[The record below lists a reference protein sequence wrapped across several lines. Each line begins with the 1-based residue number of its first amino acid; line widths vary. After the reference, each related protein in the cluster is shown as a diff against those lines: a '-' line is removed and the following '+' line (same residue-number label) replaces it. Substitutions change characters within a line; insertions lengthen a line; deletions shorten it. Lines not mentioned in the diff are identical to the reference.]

1 MASLARR
8 MLAEA
13 VGTFGLIFAGCGVAV
28 LSGCRPD
35 TGGGMLCI
43 ATGFGLAA
51 FGMARA
57 VGPVSGAHLNPA
69 VTLGLAAAR
78 RFAWRD
84 VPPYVVA
91 QFAGALSAGLLLLL
105 TAQGRPDFMSLAN
118 GFGANGYGEHSPA
131 GYDLPS
137 AMSVEFAATSMLVI
151 VMASVTRMGRLTS
164 AGALVVGPAV
174 AMAHLLAL
182 PVTYAAL
189 NPARATTM
197 ALFGQDWAMDQLWLF
212 WLAPLMGALMGGWVA
227 YCILD
232 EAGTLVEEDEFV
244 PLAPWPDEEEEI
256 DRAVAA
262 LQVPVP
268 VPAPAATPVAP
279 PPPPPRP
286 EPAPTPY
293 KGEHGQKRR
302 RRGQGHGHGHGTTPI
317 RP

>member
-13 VGTFGLIFAGCGVAV
+13 VGTFGLIFTGCGVAV

-35 TGGGMLCI
+35 TGGGLLCI

-57 VGPVSGAHLNPA
+57 IGPVSGAHLNPA
-69 VTLGLAAAR
+69 ITLGLAAAR

-105 TAQGRPDFMSLAN
+105 TVQGRPDFMSLPNA
-118 GFGANGYGEHSPA
+118 FGANGYGEHSPG
-131 GYDLPS
+131 GYDVAS
-137 AMSVEFAATSMLVI
+137 AMSVEFVATSILVI

-164 AGALVVGPAV
+164 GGAWVIGPVVAL
-174 AMAHLLAL
+174 AHLLAL

-197 ALFGQDWAMDQLWLF
+197 ALFGQDWALDQLWLF
-212 WLAPLMGALMGGWVA
+212 WLAPLTGALMGGWVA

-232 EAGTLVEEDEFV
+232 EAGTLVQEDEFL
-244 PLAPWPDEEEEI
+244 PLAPWPEDEEEI
-256 DRAVAA
+256 KRAFAAA
-262 LQVPVP
+262 LQVP
-268 VPAPAATPVAP
+268 VPAPAATAV
-279 PPPPPRP
+279 
-286 EPAPTPY
+286 PAPAPVPPHAGTAAAPC
-293 KGEHGQKRR
+293 KGPHGPKRR
-302 RRGQGHGHGHGTTPI
+302 RRGQGQGHGTTPM